1 MIMLGLYMSIIMLGL
16 YMSMIMVGLY
26 MSMIMLGLYMSM
38 IMLGL
43 YMSMIMVEW
52 IPLLQDSLD
61 YYYYCI
67 IKSIEP
73 GTREVEAQ

>member
-1 MIMLGLYMSIIMLGL
+1 MIMLGLYMSI
-16 YMSMIMVGLY
+16 
-26 MSMIMLGLYMSM
+26 